1 MKRKKS
7 ILSKIKLPKI
17 KLPKFKLP
25 KIKLKDIPI
34 RLPSMIFSSPVV
46 TTLTTVLLLRRI
58 EYLGLI
64 LSSIF
69 FYIIFPFLTYLY
81 LYKKG
86 LITDER
92 FDFNIRKREERPLYN
107 LIMIMGFFTNY
118 VLLSMYN
125 IPIVQEVALF
135 LLLSFFVFT
144 LVTFFWKISG
154 HMTQTVLLILI
165 LAYIFKDYQIYI
177 ILVGYLV
184 CIPLV
189 GLSRIKLKHHDI
201 WQVLAG
207 TFVTTAIGILVFTIA

>member
-1 MKRKKS
+1 MKHKKF
-7 ILSKIKLPKI
+7 KLPKI
-17 KLPKFKLP
+17 KLPKIKFPKFKQP
-25 KIKLKDIPI
+25 KIKLKDILV

-46 TTLTTVLLLRRI
+46 TTITTILLLRRI

-64 LSSIF
+64 VSSFF
-69 FYIIFPFLTYLY
+69 FYVIFPILTYLY

-86 LITDER
+86 LITDKK

-125 IPIVQEVALF
+125 IPVVQEVALF

-165 LAYIFKDYQIYI
+165 LAYIFTDYQIYI
-177 ILVGYLV
+177 LLAGYLV

-201 WQVLAG
+201 WQVIAG
-207 TFVTTAIGILVFTIA
+207 TLVTSLIGFLILFI